1 MTLYNIISLL
11 TLFFFLVTIVMSDDQ
26 QVEPSTLQDHHHDAT
41 KKNIPKPVST
51 ERRNYKED
59 QVSSTIMG
67 RKGKNHQS
75 QKWRDKS
82 LNVNAHEVPSGPNPI
97 SNR

>member
-1 MTLYNIISLL
+1 MTLYNIIISLL
-11 TLFFFLVTIVMSDDQ
+11 TLFFFLVTIVMSDNR
-26 QVEPSTLQDHHHDAT
+26 QVEPSDHHHDAI
-41 KKNIPKPVST
+41 KKNIPKNLSS

-59 QVSSTIMG
+59 QVSSTILG

-82 LNVNAHEVPSGPNPI
+82 LNVSAHEVPSGPNPI